1 MNVLV
6 IGYGNPLR
14 EDDGIG
20 WRVVEEIENGQNVGD
35 LQSLVNC
42 QLSTI
47 ATHQLL
53 PELAEEVSGAGLV
66 VFVDASV
73 EGEPGQIVVREIV
86 PVTQEMGAF
95 THHFDPAGLLGY
107 ARDLYGR
114 FPRAY
119 LVTITAVS
127 LGYGEGLSATVEGA
141 LPEVLQQIENLL
153 AG

>member
-1 MNVLV
+1 MKVLL

-20 WRVVEEIENGQNVGD
+20 WRVVEEVE
-35 LQSLVNC
+35 NC
-42 QLSTI
+42 QLSIVNGQLSTVV
-47 ATHQLL
+47 THQLL
-53 PELAEEVSGAGLV
+53 PELAEEVSGAELV

-73 EGEPGQIVVREIV
+73 EGEPGTVAVRELE
-86 PVTQEMGAF
+86 PVVQEMGAF

-127 LGYGEGLSATVEGA
+127 LGYGEGLSPTIEAT
-141 LPEVLQQIENLL
+141 LPDVLQQIKMLIR
-153 AG
+153 

>member
-1 MNVLV
+1 MKVLL

-14 EDDGIG
+14 KDDGIG
-20 WRVVEEIENGQNVGD
+20 WRVVEEIEKGQ
-35 LQSLVNC
+35 LFMANC

-47 ATHQLL
+47 VTHQLL
-53 PELAEEVSGAGLV
+53 PELTGDVSEAELV
-66 VFVDASV
+66 IFVDASV
-73 EGEPGQIVVREIV
+73 EGEPGTIAVQALA
-86 PVTQEMGAF
+86 PVEQRIGAL

-127 LGYGEGLSATVEGA
+127 LGYGEGLSPLIEA
-141 LPEVLQQIENLL
+141 LVPEILQQIKQVVHL
-153 AG
+153 

>member
-1 MNVLV
+1 MKVLV

-14 EDDGIG
+14 EDDGVG
-20 WRVVEEIENGQNVGD
+20 WRVVEEIRRQKAEGRNS
-35 LQSLVNC
+35 QSLE
-42 QLSTI
+42 TI

-53 PELAEEVSGAGLV
+53 PELAEEVSEAELV
-66 VFVDASV
+66 IFVDASV
-73 EGEPGQIVVREIV
+73 EGEPGEILVREIV
-86 PVTQEMGAF
+86 PITQEMGAF

-127 LGYGEGLSATVEGA
+127 LGYGEGLSETVEA
-141 LPEVLQQIENLL
+141 VLPDVLTQIIMLIL
-153 AG
+153 